1 MARDDRTYITVHDG
15 MPEHPKVEALSDR
28 AFRVLIDLWCW
39 CSRQLNDGV
48 IPEAVW
54 LKRTGSAKVRKELLA
69 ALVDVVDG
77 QYVMHDYLEHQRSR
91 AQVEALKAKRAEA
104 GRKGGRARAANQAS
118 AEASAE
124 ASATA
129 NGKRSG
135 SKIQPPTE
143 TDTDNSGT
151 TFLRTSD
158 GPPRDDVERVCQ
170 HLADAIETNGSKRP
184 HVSERWRTEAR
195 RLIDIDGRTP
205 DQIIRAI
212 DWCQSDTFWRA
223 NVLSMPKL
231 REKYDQ
237 LRLAAE
243 REQAQGRSADPR
255 GDALRAAMER
265 ARALDEAEASGCL
278 EIGA

>member
-28 AFRVLIDLWCW
+28 AFRVLVDLWCW

-54 LKRTGSAKVRKELLA
+54 LKRTGSPKVRKELLA

-77 QYVMHDYLEHQRSR
+77 EYVMHDYLEHQRSR

-118 AEASAE
+118 AEASA
-124 ASATA
+124 SA
-129 NGKRSG
+129 NGKQSG
-135 SKIQPPTE
+135 DKIQPPTE

-158 GPPRDDVERVCQ
+158 EPPREDVERVCQ
-170 HLADAIETNGSKRP
+170 HLADAVEANGSKRP
-184 HVSERWRTEAR
+184 HVSDRWRTEAR
-195 RLIDIDGRTP
+195 RLIDLDGRTP

-212 DWCQSDTFWRA
+212 DWCQSDAFWRA

-243 REQAQGRSADPR
+243 REQAQSRSADPR

-265 ARALDEAEASGCL
+265 ARALDEAEAAQRM
-278 EIGA
+278 EISA

>member
-28 AFRVLIDLWCW
+28 AFRVLVDLWCW

-54 LKRTGSAKVRKELLA
+54 LKRTGTPKVRKELLA

-104 GRKGGRARAANQAS
+104 GRKGGRARAANQAN
-118 AEASAE
+118 AE

-129 NGKRSG
+129 KGKDSG
-135 SKIQPPTE
+135 TKIQPPTE

-158 GPPRDDVERVCQ
+158 ESPRDDVERVCQ
-170 HLADAIETNGSKRP
+170 HLADAVEANGSKRP
-184 HVSERWRTEAR
+184 HVSDRWRTEAR
-195 RLIDIDGRTP
+195 RLIDLDGRTP

-212 DWCQSDTFWRA
+212 DWCQSDAFWRA

-243 REQAQGRSADPR
+243 REQAQSRSADPR

-265 ARALDEAEASGCL
+265 ARALDEAEAAQRL
-278 EIGA
+278 EISA

>member
-15 MPEHPKVEALSDR
+15 MPEHQKVEALSDR
-28 AFRVLIDLWCW
+28 AFRVLVDLWCW

-54 LKRTGSAKVRKELLA
+54 LKRTGTSKVRKELLA

-77 QYVMHDYLEHQRSR
+77 EYVMHDYLEHQRSR

-104 GRKGGRARAANQAS
+104 GRKGGRARAANQAN
-118 AEASAE
+118 AEASA
-124 ASATA
+124 SA
-129 NGKRSG
+129 NGKQSG
-135 SKIQPPTE
+135 TKIQPPTE

-158 GPPRDDVERVCQ
+158 EPPREDVERVCR
-170 HLADAIETNGSKRP
+170 HLADAVEANGSKRP

-195 RLIDIDGRTP
+195 RLIDLDGRTP

-212 DWCQSDTFWRA
+212 DWCQSDAFWRA

-243 REQAQGRSADPR
+243 REQAQSRSADPR

-265 ARALDEAEASGCL
+265 ARALDEAEAAQRM
-278 EIGA
+278 EISA

>member
-28 AFRVLIDLWCW
+28 AFRVLVDLWCW

-54 LKRTGSAKVRKELLA
+54 LKRTGSPKVRKELLA

-77 QYVMHDYLEHQRSR
+77 EYVMHDYLEHQRSR

-104 GRKGGRARAANQAS
+104 GRKGGQARAANQAS
-118 AEASAE
+118 AEASA
-124 ASATA
+124 SA
-129 NGKRSG
+129 NGKHSG
-135 SKIQPPTE
+135 TKIQPPTE

-158 GPPRDDVERVCQ
+158 EPPREDVERVCQ
-170 HLADAIETNGSKRP
+170 HLADAVEANGSKRP
-184 HVSERWRTEAR
+184 HVSDRWRTEAR
-195 RLIDIDGRTP
+195 RLIDLDGRTP

-212 DWCQSDTFWRA
+212 DWCQSDAFWRA

-243 REQAQGRSADPR
+243 REQAQSRSADPR

-265 ARALDEAEASGCL
+265 ARALDEAEAAQRM
-278 EIGA
+278 EISA

>member
-28 AFRVLIDLWCW
+28 AFRVLVDLWCW

-54 LKRTGSAKVRKELLA
+54 LKRTGTPKVRKELLA

-104 GRKGGRARAANQAS
+104 GRKGGRARAANQAN
-118 AEASAE
+118 AE

-129 NGKRSG
+129 NGKHSG
-135 SKIQPPTE
+135 TKIQPPTE
-143 TDTDNSGT
+143 TYTDNSGT

-158 GPPRDDVERVCQ
+158 EPPRDDVERVCQ
-170 HLADAIETNGSKRP
+170 HLADAVKANGSKRP

-195 RLIDIDGRTP
+195 RLIDLDGRTP

-212 DWCQSDTFWRA
+212 DWCQSDAFWRA

-243 REQAQGRSADPR
+243 REQAHARSADPR

-265 ARALDEAEASGCL
+265 ARALDEAEATQRL

>member
-39 CSRQLNDGV
+39 CSRTLSDGV

-54 LKRTGSAKVRKELLA
+54 LKRTGTAKVRKELLA

-77 QYVMHDYLEHQRSR
+77 EYVMHDYLAHQRSR
-91 AQVEALKAKRAEA
+91 AQVEELKAKRAEA

-118 AEASAE
+118 GEASAQ

-129 NGKRSG
+129 NAKHSG
-135 SKIQPPTE
+135 SKIQPPTT

-158 GPPRDDVERVCQ
+158 EPHREDVERVCQ
-170 HLADAIETNGSKRP
+170 HLADAIEANGSKRP
-184 HVSERWRTEAR
+184 HVSEKWRTEAR
-195 RLIDIDGRTP
+195 RLIDLDGRTP
-205 DQIIRAI
+205 DQIVRAI
-212 DWCQSDTFWRA
+212 DWCQADPFWRG
-223 NVLSMPKL
+223 NVMSMPKL

-243 REQAQGRSADPR
+243 REQRAADPR
-255 GDALRAAMER
+255 ADVLRREMER
-265 ARALDEAEASGCL
+265 ARALDAAEAQML
-278 EIGA
+278 EIGS

>member
-28 AFRVLIDLWCW
+28 AFRVLVDLWCW

-54 LKRTGSAKVRKELLA
+54 LKRTGSPKVRKELLA

-77 QYVMHDYLEHQRSR
+77 EYVMHDYLEHQRSR

-118 AEASAE
+118 AEASA
-124 ASATA
+124 SP

-135 SKIQPPTE
+135 TKIQPPTE

-158 GPPRDDVERVCQ
+158 EPPREDVERVCQ
-170 HLADAIETNGSKRP
+170 HLADAVEANGSKRP

-212 DWCQSDTFWRA
+212 DWCQSDAFWRA

-243 REQAQGRSADPR
+243 REQAQSRSADPR

-265 ARALDEAEASGCL
+265 ARALDEAEAAQRL
-278 EIGA
+278 EISA

>member
-28 AFRVLIDLWCW
+28 AFRVLVDLWCW

-54 LKRTGSAKVRKELLA
+54 LKRTGTSKVRKELLA

-77 QYVMHDYLEHQRSR
+77 EYVMHDYLEHQRSR

-118 AEASAE
+118 AEASA
-124 ASATA
+124 SP
-129 NGKRSG
+129 NGKQSG
-135 SKIQPPTE
+135 DKIQPPTE

-158 GPPRDDVERVCQ
+158 EPPRDDVERVCR
-170 HLADAIETNGSKRP
+170 HLADAVEANGSKRP

-195 RLIDIDGRTP
+195 RLIDLDGRTP

-212 DWCQSDTFWRA
+212 DWCQSDAFWRA

-243 REQAQGRSADPR
+243 REQAQSRSADPR

-265 ARALDEAEASGCL
+265 ARALDESEAAQRL
-278 EIGA
+278 EISA

>member
-28 AFRVLIDLWCW
+28 AFRVLVDLWCW

-54 LKRTGSAKVRKELLA
+54 LKRTGSPKVRKELLA

-77 QYVMHDYLEHQRSR
+77 EYVMHDYLEHQRSR

-104 GRKGGRARAANQAS
+104 GRRGGLARAANQAN
-118 AEASAE
+118 AEASA
-124 ASATA
+124 SA
-129 NGKRSG
+129 NGRQSG
-135 SKIQPPTE
+135 TKIQPPTE

-158 GPPRDDVERVCQ
+158 EPPREDVERVCQ
-170 HLADAIETNGSKRP
+170 HLADAVEANGSKRP
-184 HVSERWRTEAR
+184 HVSDRWRTEAR
-195 RLIDIDGRTP
+195 RLIDLDGRTP

-212 DWCQSDTFWRA
+212 DWCQSDAFWRA

-243 REQAQGRSADPR
+243 REQAQSRSADPR

-265 ARALDEAEASGCL
+265 ARALDEAEAAQRL
-278 EIGA
+278 EISA

>member
-39 CSRQLNDGV
+39 CSRTLSDGV

-54 LKRTGSAKVRKELLA
+54 LKRTGTAKVRKELLA
-69 ALVDVVDG
+69 SLVDVVDG
-77 QYVMHDYLEHQRSR
+77 EYVMHDYLAHQRSR
-91 AQVEALKAKRAEA
+91 AQVEELKAKRAEA

-118 AEASAE
+118 GEASAQ

-129 NGKRSG
+129 NGKHSG
-135 SKIQPPTE
+135 SKIQPPTT

-158 GPPRDDVERVCQ
+158 EPRRDDVERVCE
-170 HLADAIETNGSKRP
+170 HLADAIEANGSKRP
-184 HVSERWRTEAR
+184 HISEKWRTEAR
-195 RLIDIDGRTP
+195 RLIDLDGRTP
-205 DQIIRAI
+205 DQIVRAI
-212 DWCQSDTFWRA
+212 DWCQADTFWRG
-223 NVLSMPKL
+223 NVMSMPKL

-243 REQAQGRSADPR
+243 REQRSADPR
-255 GDALRAAMER
+255 ADVLRREMER
-265 ARALDEAEASGCL
+265 ARALDAADAQML
-278 EIGA
+278 EIGS

>member
-28 AFRVLIDLWCW
+28 AFRVLVDLWCW

-54 LKRTGSAKVRKELLA
+54 LKRTGSPKVRKELLA

-77 QYVMHDYLEHQRSR
+77 EYVMHDYLEHQRSR

-104 GRKGGRARAANQAS
+104 GRKGGRARAANQAG
-118 AEASAE
+118 AEASA
-124 ASATA
+124 SA
-129 NGKRSG
+129 NGKQSG
-135 SKIQPPTE
+135 TKIQPPTE

-158 GPPRDDVERVCQ
+158 EPPRDDVERVCR
-170 HLADAIETNGSKRP
+170 HLADAVEANGSKRP

-195 RLIDIDGRTP
+195 RLIDLDGRTP

-212 DWCQSDTFWRA
+212 DWCQSDAFWRA

-243 REQAQGRSADPR
+243 REQAQSRSADPR

-265 ARALDEAEASGCL
+265 ARALDEAEAAQRM
-278 EIGA
+278 EISA

>member
-28 AFRVLIDLWCW
+28 AFRVLVDLWCW
-39 CSRQLNDGV
+39 CSRHLNDGV

-54 LKRTGSAKVRKELLA
+54 LKRTGTSKVRKELLA

-77 QYVMHDYLEHQRSR
+77 EYVMHDYLEHQRSR

-118 AEASAE
+118 AEASA
-124 ASATA
+124 SP
-129 NGKRSG
+129 NGKQSG
-135 SKIQPPTE
+135 TKIQPPTE

-158 GPPRDDVERVCQ
+158 GPPREDVERVCQ
-170 HLADAIETNGSKRP
+170 HLADAIEANGSKRP

-243 REQAQGRSADPR
+243 REQAQSRSADPR

-265 ARALDEAEASGCL
+265 ARALDEAEAAQRL
-278 EIGA
+278 EISA